1 MSVDNLLSTFIN
13 PPPRRFFDK
22 GKVQTERKIMSSLV
36 IASFN
41 LLDET
46 KLKQYSAA
54 AAETLQQYG
63 GEFIAKGKAS
73 TLHGEPRFAMT
84 AVIQFAD
91 RETAENWYRSE
102 NYQKIIPLRN
112 QAMES
117 HFQIVG

>member
-1 MSVDNLLSTFIN
+1 
-13 PPPRRFFDK
+13 
-22 GKVQTERKIMSSLV
+22 MSSLV

-63 GEFIAKGKAS
+63 GEFIAKGKSS
-73 TLHGEPRFAMT
+73 TLNGESRFAMT

-91 RETAENWYRSE
+91 RETAESWYHSE